1 MKYPCAPWR
10 KGNPEGVDLCTEEGK
25 VTGIIG
31 PNGCGKSTL
40 IKTTFGLVK
49 PVQGRI
55 LVGEREAMP
64 SAPGKWLPS
73 SAMWVRIQAASLTF
87 LYGM

>member
-1 MKYPCAPWR
+1 MRLFYENIHVRLGGKEIL
-10 KGNPEGVDLCTEEGK
+10 KGVDLCTEEGK

-55 LVGEREAMP
+55 LVGA
-64 SAPGKWLPS
+64 G
-73 SAMWVRIQAASLTF
+73 SLCHPPQGNGF
-87 LYGM
+87 PHRLCGSGYRLRL